1 MPTYDNASG
10 ITCGCQQQQGTDL
23 VKVWIAHW
31 VCDEVAGRSKYPSL
45 HVGGGGLVPDFT
57 REAVHR
63 EQMRELL
70 YDEAPCQSEMLQN
83 TTASDLPDARSTHEN
98 VPQTDDPLFLGPD
111 LAEHAD
117 RMKIKQN
124 NKMSSKILPRTQRM
138 LHCLCQV
145 RGTQKPP
152 GQSWWLTDY
161 DHETADSRWKS
172 QWRTRE
178 PLGSGALDKLG
189 RFVSPRL
196 DPLPAPTGTTRKP
209 MCHLDDPPETPPPEL
224 GATALPTLRAA
235 VLGWHT

>member
-1 MPTYDNASG
+1 M
-10 ITCGCQQQQGTDL
+10 CGCQQQLGTDL

-31 VCDEVAGRSKYPSL
+31 VCDEVAGRSKCPFL
-45 HVGGGGLVPDFT
+45 HVCGGGLVPDFT

-63 EQMRELL
+63 DQVRVLL
-70 YDEAPCQSEMLQN
+70 YDEAPFQSEMLQN
-83 TTASDLPDARSTHEN
+83 TTASDMPDARGTHEN

-124 NKMSSKILPRTQRM
+124 NKMSSTILPRTQRM
-138 LHCLCQV
+138 VHCLCQV
-145 RGTQKPP
+145 RGPQKPP

-172 QWRTRE
+172 QLRTRE

-189 RFVSPRL
+189 RFVGPRL
-196 DPLPAPTGTTRKP
+196 DPLPAPTDTPRKP

-224 GATALPTLRAA
+224 GATALPTLHAA